1 MFEQIWELIKKNDS
15 IVIYGHVNP
24 DGDCYGAQVGLK
36 EIILCNLPDK
46 KVYITGS
53 GVPPFFDV
61 ICKMDEVDDETI
73 KNSLAIIVDGNDLA
87 RMEDS
92 RIFTAK
98 EFAKIDHHIDT
109 GTFKEGPFIVD
120 VDANSTCD
128 IITGLVIEHN
138 LKISK
143 LGANALFL
151 GILTDSARFQFVSN
165 FPQTFDRAKFLCE
178 HGANPNKINRV
189 LSKSD
194 EISLAAKGYVMSH
207 YKKSKEGVISIVLD
221 RHTLKE
227 LNISANHASSLINLL
242 GNIEGYP
249 VWCSFAE
256 YADGRVRAEF
266 RSNGPLVQPVA
277 VSVGGGG
284 HAHASG
290 AQLPSLD
297 YNQIDV
303 IIRKLDQ
310 AIINWRKK
318 Q

>member
-1 MFEQIWELIKKNDS
+1 MFDQIWDLVKKYDS
-15 IVIYGHVNP
+15 IVIYGHINP
-24 DGDCYGAQVGLK
+24 DGDCYGSQVGLK
-36 EIILCNLPDK
+36 EIILANFPEK

-53 GVPPFFDV
+53 GVPTFFDI
-61 ICKMDEVDDETI
+61 ICEMDKVSDETI
-73 KNSLAIIVDGNDLA
+73 KNSLAIIVDGNDLP

-98 EFAKIDHHIDT
+98 AFAKIDHHIDT
-109 GTFKEGPFIVD
+109 GSFTEGPSIVD

-128 IITGLVIEHN
+128 IITGLVMEHN
-138 LKISK
+138 LKITK
-143 LGANALFL
+143 LAANALYL
-151 GILTDSARFQFVSN
+151 GILTDSARFQFVTN
-165 FPQTFDRAKFLCE
+165 YPQTFERAKFLCE
-178 HGANPNKINRV
+178 HGAHPNRINRV
-189 LSKSD
+189 LSKTD

-207 YKKSKEGVISIVLD
+207 YKKSDEGVISIVFD
-221 RHTLKE
+221 RKTLQS
-227 LNISANHASSLINLL
+227 LSISANSASNLINLL

-249 VWCSFAE
+249 IWCSFAE

-266 RSNGPLVQPVA
+266 RSNGPEVQPVA
-277 VSVGGGG
+277 VSIGGGG

-303 IIRKLDQ
+303 IIKKLDQ
-310 AIINWRKK
+310 AIINWRK